1 MAPLP
6 VLAIEDRAEIRQALI
21 SLSEHTGYSALGIV
35 CCHEGHE
42 PAHRH
47 AFKLILLDLK
57 LLDGNG
63 L

>member
-6 VLAIEDRAEIRQALI
+6 VLAIEDRAEIRQAI
-21 SLSEHTGYSALGIV
+21 SLPEHSGYSALGIA
-35 CCHEGHE
+35 CCHEGRE

-47 AFKLILLDLK
+47 AFKLIPLDLK